1 MKDMK
6 TEIFSGFFE
15 MFNAIMNAPG
25 GPSGAIMNAPGG
37 ASGASPIRQH
47 PAERQRM
54 NADEVAQLESQIY
67 DVLLEDRP
75 QSVRHVFYRMTNP
88 RLPLYVEKSD
98 QGYKQV
104 QNRCSVMR
112 REGTIPYGWFADMS
126 RRGYFTNTYTSA
138 TDFIRKKQSQYRAD
152 LWQDSDWRCEVWC
165 ESRSVASVLLADCT
179 DLAVSL
185 YPCGGFTSM
194 TFAHEAAE
202 QHNDS
207 DDDRPL
213 KVFYVGDYDPAGVL
227 IDVSLER
234 ELREHLE
241 DVELDFERIAI
252 NPEQITEYDLPT
264 KPRKASEKR
273 KPEVELTVEAEA
285 MPAQLM
291 REILRTKVEAL
302 LPANALEVA
311 KVAEASERQHLIRM
325 AEILQGGT
333 A

>member
-1 MKDMK
+1 MTSD
-6 TEIFSGFFE
+6 EIT
-15 MFNAIMNAPG
+15 
-25 GPSGAIMNAPGG
+25 
-37 ASGASPIRQH
+37 
-47 PAERQRM
+47 
-54 NADEVAQLESQIY
+54 QLEMQIY
-67 DVLLEDRP
+67 DVLQEDRP

-88 RLPLYVEKSD
+88 RLPLYVDKSD

-112 REGTIPYGWFADMS
+112 REGTIPYGWFSDMS
-126 RRGYFTNTYTSA
+126 RRGYFTNTFTSA
-138 TDFIRKKQSQYRAD
+138 SDFIHQKQSQYRAD
-152 LWQDSDWRCEVWC
+152 LWQDSEWRCEVWC
-165 ESRSVASVLLADCT
+165 ESRSVASVLLADCS

-202 QHNDS
+202 QHNDI
-207 DDDRPL
+207 DDNRPL

-291 REILRTKVEAL
+291 REILRTKIEAL
-302 LPANALEVA
+302 LPENALNVA
-311 KVAEASERQHLIRM
+311 KVAEQSEREWLNKLAAIKRD
-325 AEILQGGT
+325 A

>member
-6 TEIFSGFFE
+6 TEVFSGFFE
-15 MFNAIMNAPG
+15 MFDAIM
-25 GPSGAIMNAPGG
+25 SAPGG
-37 ASGASPIRQH
+37 ASGASPIRKH
-47 PAERQRM
+47 PAERKRM
-54 NADEVAQLESQIY
+54 TSDEIEQLESQIY

-75 QSVRHVFYRMTNP
+75 QSVRHIFYRMTNP
-88 RLPLYVEKSD
+88 RLPLYIDKSD

-104 QNRCSVMR
+104 QNRCVVMR

-126 RRGYFTNTYTSA
+126 RRGYFTNTFSSA
-138 TDFIRKKQSQYRAD
+138 SDFIRKKQSQYRAD
-152 LWQDSDWRCEVWC
+152 LWRDSDWRCEVWC
-165 ESRSVASVLLADCT
+165 ESRSVASVLLADCA

-234 ELREHLE
+234 ELREHLD
-241 DVELDFERIAI
+241 DVELNFERIAI
-252 NPEQITEYDLPT
+252 NPEQITEHDLPT
-264 KPRKASEKR
+264 KPRKVSEKR
-273 KPEVELTVEAEA
+273 MPEVELTVEAEA
-285 MPAQLM
+285 MPAQIM

-302 LPANALEVA
+302 LPENALRVA
-311 KVAEASERQHLIRM
+311 QVAEESEREWLNKLAALKRD
-325 AEILQGGT
+325 A